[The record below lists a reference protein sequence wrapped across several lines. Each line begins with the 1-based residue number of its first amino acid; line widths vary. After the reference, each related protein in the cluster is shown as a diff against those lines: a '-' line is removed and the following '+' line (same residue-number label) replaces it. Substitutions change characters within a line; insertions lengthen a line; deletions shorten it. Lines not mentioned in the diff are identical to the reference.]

1 MECWA
6 WYADCRADCWSLFGV
21 QAEQQQLSPKPL
33 IKMEGLILGGNF
45 STLLNLNLASLTVAE
60 L

>member
-1 MECWA
+1 MQT
-6 WYADCRADCWSLFGV
+6 ADCRADCWSLCGV

-33 IKMEGLILGGNF
+33 TKMYGLILGGNF
-45 STLLNLNLASLTVAE
+45 STLLDLDLASLTVAE